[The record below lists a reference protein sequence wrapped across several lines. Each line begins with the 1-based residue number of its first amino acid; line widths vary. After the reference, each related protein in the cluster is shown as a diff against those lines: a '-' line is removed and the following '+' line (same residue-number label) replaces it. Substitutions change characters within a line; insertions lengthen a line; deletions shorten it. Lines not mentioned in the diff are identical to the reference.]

1 MKTIHESLQSA
12 QSIAAAISD
21 RIVALLASKLGCG
34 PEFIDDYPRRFE
46 TYGLASIDAI
56 DVMCDLE
63 DFLNLELSPTLL
75 NDFPTVADLTA
86 QLASMV
92 RAR

>member
-1 MKTIHESLQSA
+1 MNAIHESLLSA
-12 QSIAAAISD
+12 QSIDIAIRD
-21 RIVALLASKLGCG
+21 RIVAMLAGKLGCG
-34 PEFIDDYPRRFE
+34 PEFIDDDHRRFE
-46 TYGLASIDAI
+46 TYVLASVDAI

-86 QLASMV
+86 QLASLV